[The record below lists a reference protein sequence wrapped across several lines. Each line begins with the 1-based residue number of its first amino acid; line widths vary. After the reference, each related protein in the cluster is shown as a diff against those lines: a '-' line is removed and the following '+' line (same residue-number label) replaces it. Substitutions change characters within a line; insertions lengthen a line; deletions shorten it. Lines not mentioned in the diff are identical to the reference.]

1 MNKTLFA
8 FVSHPCNK
16 IFDEGI
22 ISYIFLVL
30 VVLLLLPVVKLS
42 RTELNLFFSVLSWL
56 SLLLAYTHTVLARYT
71 RGKGEGK
78 ENKFYLVFSEKIYF
92 LIFADAIIFFNWNH
106 FEKFLYVEGLMKLQR
121 RFLRYVYYMDVY
133 IPEQWRN

>member
-8 FVSHPCNK
+8 FVSHPFNK

-71 RGKGEGK
+71 RGNILPNFSRVK
-78 ENKFYLVFSEKIYF
+78 VFQLEPF
-92 LIFADAIIFFNWNH
+92 
-106 FEKFLYVEGLMKLQR
+106 
-121 RFLRYVYYMDVY
+121 
-133 IPEQWRN
+133 